1 MERVTERDVEQA
13 LMDRLQDTLT
23 EFGRGIA
30 FVGRQVHLQ
39 VRDEYGDIDELAL
52 QRAELEAH
60 QHNAGV

>member
-1 MERVTERDVEQA
+1 
-13 LMDRLQDTLT
+13 
-23 EFGRGIA
+23 
-30 FVGRQVHLQ
+30 